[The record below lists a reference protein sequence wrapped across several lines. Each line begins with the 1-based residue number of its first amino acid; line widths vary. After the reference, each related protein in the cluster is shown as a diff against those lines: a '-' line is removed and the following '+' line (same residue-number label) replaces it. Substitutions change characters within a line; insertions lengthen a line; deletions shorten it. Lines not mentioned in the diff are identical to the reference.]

1 MNHGGWGGAVHKPRS
16 VEHGGVRLMIM
27 VRTPN
32 TSTAPKPLH
41 EVPMLKPDTKNQ
53 IARRVVKRVAVQ
65 MAAAFPE
72 ATHSVD
78 GTLGVFVLPTN
89 GEAVRFKD
97 HVQRLAIEPYTEQ
110 TIDAKIVSG
119 ELMIK
124 ATLTDPNIKTQQY
137 AIMLGTCNCGR
148 TNILF
153 PSPTWRAAA
162 DLLANCYASG
172 VRLHH
177 REHQGPPD
185 RVRISHGELNRRWR
199 HQNDADAVRGETRGG

>member
-1 MNHGGWGGAVHKPRS
+1 MNLGGWGGAVHKPRS
-16 VEHGGVRLMIM
+16 VEHGGVKLMIM
-27 VRTPN
+27 VRPPN

-53 IARRVVKRVAVQ
+53 IARRVVKRVAMQ

-119 ELMIK
+119 ELTIK
-124 ATLTDPNIKTQQY
+124 ATLTDPNIKAQQY
-137 AIMLGTCNCGR
+137 TIMLGTCYADVPIFYSHVPSSCRSSRQLLRKRR
-148 TNILF
+148 TA
-153 PSPTWRAAA
+153 PSSRASRPTRSSSYQSWRAQQAMAA
-162 DLLANCYASG
+162 
-172 VRLHH
+172 
-177 REHQGPPD
+177 PK
-185 RVRISHGELNRRWR
+185 RR
-199 HQNDADAVRGETRGG
+199 